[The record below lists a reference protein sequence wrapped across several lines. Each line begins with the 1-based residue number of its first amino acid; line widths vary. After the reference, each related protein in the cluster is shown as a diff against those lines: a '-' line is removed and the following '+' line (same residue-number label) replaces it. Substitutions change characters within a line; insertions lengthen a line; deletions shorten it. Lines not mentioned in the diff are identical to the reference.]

1 MELHPILLLQFVTCT
16 AVFQIQGDPNR
27 NFLFQMA
34 LFLKW
39 YIFEPRLVKPKWVW
53 EVAVFCVKSKFFEK
67 LQKNYK
73 FLQNKESFRPRVIWN
88 KKFRFGSPCNCRK
101 VLIKWLYFDPCRYV
115 LKILVQRNRLD
126 LVEDLLDNGADVTQH
141 GGWKR
146 WERNAVMNN
155 QTFCLAFVEHFDVFL
170 KLFHRT
176 GLHVALHFDYLD
188 IAKILVDSDTSK
200 ISLNTQDN
208 DGR

>member
-1 MELHPILLLQFVTCT
+1 MGGHFHVYISNAWKNQLTPKKTATCQT
-16 AVFQIQGDPNR
+16 HFGFTNIA
-27 NFLFQMA
+27 
-34 LFLKW
+34 
-39 YIFEPRLVKPKWVW
+39 W
-53 EVAVFCVKSKFFEK
+53 EM
-67 LQKNYK
+67 N
-73 FLQNKESFRPRVIWN
+73 SFRPRVIWN